1 LNIIISLVKYIRFYK
16 INNYNLMNNILSNIN
31 KLLSIGLGI
40 GLSFAGIYVFYKT
53 RKKNKMNN

>member
-1 LNIIISLVKYIRFYK
+1 
-16 INNYNLMNNILSNIN
+16 MNNILSNIN